1 MANSRAV
8 RNVTQARHVA
18 IIMDGNGRWATQRGM
33 PRLFGHKRGVDAVRS
48 AVKACPDLGVT
59 HLTLF
64 AFSTENWKRSAEEV
78 SGLMRLLRLFIQKE
92 VVSLVSNGVRLRF
105 IGRRDRFSNNLRAL
119 MAMAE
124 AQTEQGAAMNLTIA
138 LDYGG
143 RDEMTRAVKKIAKR
157 VAAGELTPEQIDEDL
172 ITAHLDTA
180 DLPEPDLVIR
190 TSGEC
195 RTSNFL
201 LWQAAYS
208 EYDFVALNWPD
219 FNPEAFKAS
228 LDNFLARDRR
238 FGAVSK

>member
-1 MANSRAV
+1 
-8 RNVTQARHVA
+8 
-18 IIMDGNGRWATQRGM
+18 
-33 PRLFGHKRGVDAVRS
+33 
-48 AVKACPDLGVT
+48 
-59 HLTLF
+59 
-64 AFSTENWKRSAEEV
+64 
-78 SGLMRLLRLFIQKE
+78 
-92 VVSLVSNGVRLRF
+92 
-105 IGRRDRFSNNLRAL
+105 

-228 LDNFLARDRR
+228 LDNFMARDRR